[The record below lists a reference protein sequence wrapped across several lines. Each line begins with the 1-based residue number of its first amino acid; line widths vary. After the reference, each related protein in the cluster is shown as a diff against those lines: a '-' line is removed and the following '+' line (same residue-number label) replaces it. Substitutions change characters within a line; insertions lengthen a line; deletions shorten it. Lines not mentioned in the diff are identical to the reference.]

1 MKSVVK
7 LTKQFLLVISIMNF
21 SFIYAQEINKEVSV
35 EEYVSSLDKYDYQK
49 YIERSDKNF
58 LIRDIGNTGAFLSE
72 IVNMG
77 NRKYSFAYVVY
88 ILPDQKNEVIRDL
101 SKRTVYSFEKWKIW
115 EKENEIKRREKA
127 ILSNKKLDSLKIV
140 LDNKI
145 EIKDK
150 LQQRFTSKVNSKNG
164 ELVFGLA
171 LGLLQNMFFK
181 MDNKITT
188 GSIHNGINSRK
199 SKFKG
204 SFTNNYFDWTS
215 GVYDSIINSLGEK
228 DYYSFVESDK
238 NLYPYH
244 KKYIFDKT
252 DIQINDLVKF
262 NLSPHVTNSIEL
274 SDLYES
280 GKPIFNYVLDDKAS
294 KYISELNN
302 KDSGNNNS
310 LPIPESF
317 KLDLYF
323 GKDIL
328 LSNIMINLKNTNGDL
343 SDIKLLI
350 NECLQINFTPTISSL
365 FITKKIRDK
374 KTELGKGSI
383 YQLKSQISRYTEA
396 INKQEE
402 ELIKL
407 NSSSFNLVAF
417 GYNYGKLY
425 YDNIEDG
432 VFNLCINL
440 EEEIERTF
448 PDSKVEI
455 KFDNGKIDVERSLK
469 AHYYYEFKNKL
480 YTEIRGLEPRF
491 NLSET
496 ITNLVMNRV
505 AVKSRFALGVDD
517 WIDLARSDIELEVL
531 KQTKSKLVFI
541 INTSYEENTPEIFKG
556 IGKNRVYYKNAPYLN
571 SVFFEIDLK
580 KLEILTTLSK
590 KTIQMSN

>member
-7 LTKQFLLVISIMNF
+7 LTKQFLLVIFIMNF

-88 ILPDQKNEVIRDL
+88 ILPDQRNEVIRDL
-101 SKRTVYSFEKWKIW
+101 SKRTVYSFEKWKTW

-171 LGLLQNMFFK
+171 LGLLQDMFFK

-188 GSIHNGINSRK
+188 GSISNGINSRK

-244 KKYIFDKT
+244 NKYIFDKT

-317 KLDLYF
+317 KIDLYF

-365 FITKKIRDK
+365 FITKKFRVK

-425 YDNIEDG
+425 YDNIEVG

-469 AHYYYEFKNKL
+469 VHYYYEFSNKL

-496 ITNLVMNRV
+496 ITNLVMNRA
-505 AVKSRFALGVDD
+505 AVVYKTDVDD

-541 INTSYEENTPEIFKG
+541 INTSYEENTPYIFKG

>member
-7 LTKQFLLVISIMNF
+7 LIKQFLLVISIMNF

-88 ILPDQKNEVIRDL
+88 ILPDQRNEVIRDL

-140 LDNKI
+140 LDSKI

-171 LGLLQNMFFK
+171 LGLLQDMFFK

-188 GSIHNGINSRK
+188 GSISNGINSRK

-244 KKYIFDKT
+244 NKYIFDKT

-274 SDLYES
+274 SDLYER
-280 GKPIFNYVLDDKAS
+280 GKPTFNYVLDDKAS

-302 KDSGNNNS
+302 KDNGNNNS

-317 KLDLYF
+317 KIDLYF

-365 FITKKIRDK
+365 FITKKIRVK

-383 YQLKSQISRYTEA
+383 SQLKSQISKYTEA

-425 YDNIEDG
+425 YNNIEGG

-448 PDSKVEI
+448 PDTKVEI

-469 AHYYYEFKNKL
+469 THYYYEFSNKL

-496 ITNLVMNRV
+496 ITNLVMNRA
-505 AVKSRFALGVDD
+505 AVTKVGLDD
-517 WIDLARSDIELEVL
+517 WIDLARSDIELGVL
-531 KQTKSKLVFI
+531 KQTKSKLVFTI
-541 INTSYEENTPEIFKG
+541 LTSYEENTPDIFKG
-556 IGKNRVYYKNAPYLN
+556 IGKNRVYYKNTPYLN

>member
-88 ILPDQKNEVIRDL
+88 ILPDQRNEVIRDL

-171 LGLLQNMFFK
+171 LGLLQDMFFK

-188 GSIHNGINSRK
+188 GSISNGINSRK

-244 KKYIFDKT
+244 NKYIFDKT

-317 KLDLYF
+317 KIDLYF

-365 FITKKIRDK
+365 FITKKFRVK

-469 AHYYYEFKNKL
+469 VHYYYEFSNKL

-496 ITNLVMNRV
+496 ITNLVMNRA
-505 AVKSRFALGVDD
+505 AVVYKTDVDD

-541 INTSYEENTPEIFKG
+541 INTSYEENTPYIFKG

>member
-1 MKSVVK
+1 M
-7 LTKQFLLVISIMNF
+7 
-21 SFIYAQEINKEVSV
+21 
-35 EEYVSSLDKYDYQK
+35 
-49 YIERSDKNF
+49 
-58 LIRDIGNTGAFLSE
+58 
-72 IVNMG
+72 
-77 NRKYSFAYVVY
+77 
-88 ILPDQKNEVIRDL
+88 
-101 SKRTVYSFEKWKIW
+101 
-115 EKENEIKRREKA
+115 
-127 ILSNKKLDSLKIV
+127 
-140 LDNKI
+140 
-145 EIKDK
+145 
-150 LQQRFTSKVNSKNG
+150 
-164 ELVFGLA
+164 
-171 LGLLQNMFFK
+171 
-181 MDNKITT
+181 
-188 GSIHNGINSRK
+188 
-199 SKFKG
+199 
-204 SFTNNYFDWTS
+204 
-215 GVYDSIINSLGEK
+215 
-228 DYYSFVESDK
+228 ESDK

-244 KKYIFDKT
+244 NKYIFDKT

-262 NLSPHVTNSIEL
+262 NLSPHVTNSIEF

-317 KLDLYF
+317 KIDLYF

-425 YDNIEDG
+425 YDNIEGG

-469 AHYYYEFKNKL
+469 VHYYYEFKNKL
-480 YTEIRGLEPRF
+480 YTEIRGLEPKF

-580 KLEILTTLSK
+580 KLEILTNLSK